1 MELWGNYIA
10 YQLFYHEFIWAC
22 LVFWYSV
29 ILYSNYSFFKQCP
42 LLLKQHNALERPT
55 SRELA
60 QDNFNNNS
68 GRSKIFV
75 DLFSYLV
82 VRRLFFTFGPTKE
95 YNTSESCVG
104 SDQMPSGCWKK
115 IRKKLAW
122 DRLLIFFRKHF
133 PCGYWKLSLTAA
145 VDLSPLEQF
154 SNECRKLSETS
165 LAFPTFAL
173 WLVR

>member
-1 MELWGNYIA
+1 MFCWCEWGISKNVQRWQKQRKDFHVTHTILKQSLCSKRNLLLSPFRLVVTFINNPPAELSMELWGNYIA
-10 YQLFYHEFIWAC
+10 YQLFYLSNLFE
-22 LVFWYSV
+22 LVQYSV

-104 SDQMPSGCWKK
+104 SDQMPSGC
-115 IRKKLAW
+115 
-122 DRLLIFFRKHF
+122 
-133 PCGYWKLSLTAA
+133 
-145 VDLSPLEQF
+145 
-154 SNECRKLSETS
+154 
-165 LAFPTFAL
+165 
-173 WLVR
+173 

>member
-82 VRRLFFTFGPTKE
+82 VRRLFLPLDPPRSITP
-95 YNTSESCVG
+95 
-104 SDQMPSGCWKK
+104 
-115 IRKKLAW
+115 
-122 DRLLIFFRKHF
+122 
-133 PCGYWKLSLTAA
+133 
-145 VDLSPLEQF
+145 LSPVWDLTKCLQDAEKKFEKSSRETYCWF
-154 SNECRKLSETS
+154 SLGNTFVLVFSWMSSQYFKKKRKRRINWCGSPLKQRT
-165 LAFPTFAL
+165 
-173 WLVR
+173 VRIS